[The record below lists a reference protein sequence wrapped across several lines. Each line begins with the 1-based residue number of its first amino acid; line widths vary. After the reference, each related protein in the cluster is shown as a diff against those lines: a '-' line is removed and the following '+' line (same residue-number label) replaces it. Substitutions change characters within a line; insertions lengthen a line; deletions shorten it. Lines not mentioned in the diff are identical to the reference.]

1 MVGEAAGARPRRVAR
16 NEDVGDLIDIRADE
30 VLRASGDE
38 TCRLL
43 PVRDITSCWWCWWRP
58 RRRPMGGAVAAR
70 ADVDDV
76 LDALEDDRLSSCFCM
91 PSMLCDCVRRIWLR
105 ASGDM

>member
-1 MVGEAAGARPRRVAR
+1 
-16 NEDVGDLIDIRADE
+16 
-30 VLRASGDE
+30 
-38 TCRLL
+38 
-43 PVRDITSCWWCWWRP
+43 
-58 RRRPMGGAVAAR
+58 MGGAVAAR